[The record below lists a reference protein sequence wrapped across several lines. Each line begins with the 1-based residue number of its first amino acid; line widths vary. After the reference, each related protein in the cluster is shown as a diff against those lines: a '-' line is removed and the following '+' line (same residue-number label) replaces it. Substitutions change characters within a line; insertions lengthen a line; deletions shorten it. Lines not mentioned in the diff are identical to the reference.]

1 MSVCVYCK
9 KRKGKRNCPALK
21 GMICSLCCG
30 EKRMK
35 FIPCPENCPV
45 LKEHID
51 YTKERKGEKFAI
63 ELSREFGELEEES
76 SKILSAIEWSLYSY
90 LIDSPSSLDI
100 EILSGL
106 EYVRRK
112 FSPLTFLGEV
122 KNIFGEILLKF
133 LERGVKEGYIDGD
146 KIPGTLDK
154 VIKFVK
160 NYKGENI
167 RSNEFVKGFIGYME
181 KYQPE
186 RVKKIKESKSTRII
200 EV

>member
-1 MSVCVYCK
+1 MSLCVYCK

-21 GMICSLCCG
+21 GMICSKCCG
-30 EKRMK
+30 EKRIK
-35 FIPCPENCPV
+35 FIPCPESCPV

-51 YTKERKGEKFAI
+51 YSKERKSEKFAI

-90 LIDSPSSLDI
+90 LFDSPGSLDI

-106 EYVRRK
+106 EYARRK
-112 FSPLTFLGEV
+112 FSPLTFLGDV
-122 KNIFGEILLKF
+122 KNIFGEILLDF
-133 LERGVKEGYIDGD
+133 LKRGVEEGYIDED